1 MSKIFLV
8 FYFFILGLSAVNAQS
23 FSSLI
28 ETPSF
33 MSAVNKG
40 QLPPLKDR
48 IPDNPYL
55 VGQNDEKFE
64 PGVHGGEL
72 KLLMGRKKDT
82 RQMVVY
88 GYSRLVG
95 YDKKFNLVPDILE
108 KFEVSEGRVFT
119 FYMST

>member
-1 MSKIFLV
+1 M
-8 FYFFILGLSAVNAQS
+8 
-23 FSSLI
+23 
-28 ETPSF
+28 
-33 MSAVNKG
+33 
-40 QLPPLKDR
+40 
-48 IPDNPYL
+48 
-55 VGQNDEKFE
+55 
-64 PGVHGGEL
+64 HGGEL

-119 FYMST
+119 FYIRIKYKASIIKIL